1 MVRMTMEEESRGQ
14 MRMVGNIVCKI
25 CKATGS
31 VHLWLLW
38 LLGMGWEWDGNGGSW
53 DPSTDPWSNDVR
65 CWCWPLA
72 MCVAQI
78 WNLFARESRVGANE
92 TEMHATS
99 HAKVLGV
106 VGNATDICAANTDN

>member
-1 MVRMTMEEESRGQ
+1 MTMEEESRGQ

-31 VHLWLLW
+31 VHLSARGN
-38 LLGMGWEWDGNGGSW
+38 GMEWDGNGGSYW

-65 CWCWPLA
+65 CLCWPLA
-72 MCVAQI
+72 MCVAQL
-78 WNLFARESRVGANE
+78 WNLFARESRVGAKE

-99 HAKVLGV
+99 HTKVLGV